1 MTSGSPEQRRHQEAQ
16 FLPYCR
22 LLPPRPS
29 AKLLTRNNV
38 SGAGDGNRTHVRSL
52 GSSYS
57 AIELRPL
64 ALNLVDHTRLSES
77 RTQRVFFLIY

>member
-1 MTSGSPEQRRHQEAQ
+1 MSPERSVKDL
-16 FLPYCR
+16 FGPYMR
-22 LLPPRPS
+22 I
-29 AKLLTRNNV
+29 

-64 ALNLVDHTRLSES
+64 ALNLVDYTRLSES
-77 RTQRVFFLIY
+77 RTQRVFFLIFQN